1 MKNARISLDQA
12 YIDQVK
18 QNVSPHWGELGWV
31 TYKRTYARWLP
42 EYNRAEEWDETVKR
56 VVEGNINLD
65 PRLTDSPSEDV
76 IKELSDEAKRLFQDR
91 KSVV

>member
-42 EYNRAEEWDETVKR
+42 EYNRAEEWDGTCGFLGLITK
-56 VVEGNINLD
+56 
-65 PRLTDSPSEDV
+65 DV
-76 IKELSDEAKRLFQDR
+76 MVIP
-91 KSVV
+91 